1 MKPRSQWLLAFAGR
15 GQQFG
20 PRDRRMLI
28 VLAMFLLSAGL
39 ISGVWQP
46 TQQRLERAERSYQQ
60 RLSLASEMRRAKPT
74 RRSSVGQP
82 WVNRISD
89 SATAAG
95 LELLELNRDSVSLRV
110 VVSGDAGALLS
121 WLIQGEREGAHM
133 QTLTLDRQEN
143 QLHARV
149 AWGVN

>member
-1 MKPRSQWLLAFAGR
+1 MKPRSQWFAAFTGR
-15 GQQFG
+15 WQQFG
-20 PRDRRMLI
+20 RRDQLMLI
-28 VLAMFLLSAGL
+28 VLAMFLLSVGM

-46 TQQRLERAERSYQQ
+46 TKQRLERAERSYQQ
-60 RLSLASEMRRAKPT
+60 RLSLVSEMRRAKPT
-74 RRSSVGQP
+74 HRSSVGQP
-82 WVNRISD
+82 WASRISD

-95 LELLELNRDSVSLRV
+95 LELLELNRDSASLRV
-110 VVSGDAGALLS
+110 VVSGEAGALLS

-133 QTLTLDRQEN
+133 QSLTLDRQEN